1 MPAAHPRQ
9 ILADHLRHPPA
20 PATEVPAYI
29 VISIKPSYAD
39 LLATGKKQVEF
50 RRRFPRDFQAGRA
63 IFYVT
68 TPVRAIALV
77 ARIVEVRR
85 ASPAALWHEF
95 AATGGATR
103 AAFDAYFAGAT
114 SGAALLLDD
123 VHALPIPLRLDDPRL
138 RAAGFKPPQSL
149 ALLAVDSALP
159 GLIARQSQCRYK
171 QSHCPSQGSR

>member
-20 PATEVPAYI
+20 EAAAAPTYI

-39 LLATGKKQVEF
+39 LIAAGQKRVEF
-50 RRRFPRDFQAGRA
+50 RRRFPSDFRTGQA

-68 TPVRAIALV
+68 TPVRAIALI

-85 ASPAALWHEF
+85 ASPAKLWQEF

-103 AAFDAYFAGAT
+103 VAFDTYFAGVRT
-114 SGAALLLDD
+114 GAALVLDN
-123 VHALPIPLRLDDPRL
+123 LQILPTPIPLDDPRL

-149 ALLAVDSALP
+149 ALLAPDSTLP
-159 GLIARQSQCRYK
+159 DLIARQSQIPDK
-171 QSHCPSQGSR
+171 QSHCPTHGSR